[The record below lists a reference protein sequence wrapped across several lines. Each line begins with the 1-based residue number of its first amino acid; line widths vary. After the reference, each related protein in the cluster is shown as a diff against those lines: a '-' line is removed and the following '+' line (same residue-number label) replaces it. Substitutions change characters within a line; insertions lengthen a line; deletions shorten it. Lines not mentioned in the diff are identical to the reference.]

1 MPPKIKH
8 INADDDYRLLIT
20 FDNGIKK
27 IYNFSQKFIDDR
39 YQLLKNLA
47 FFKSVQI
54 EPGGYGLYWNDDI
67 DISENELWEKSEI
80 HQPQG

>member
-1 MPPKIKH
+1 MPPKIKY
-8 INADDDYRLLIT
+8 INADDNYRLLIT

-54 EPGGYGLYWNDDI
+54 EPGGYGLYWNDDL
-67 DISENELWEKSEI
+67 DISENELWEKSE
-80 HQPQG
+80 PA

>member
-1 MPPKIKH
+1 MPPKIKN
-8 INADDDYRLLIT
+8 IIPNDNFTLLIT

-54 EPGGYGLYWNDDI
+54 EPGGYGLYWNDNI
-67 DISENELWEKSEI
+67 DISENELWQNSECF
-80 HQPQG
+80 

>member
-8 INADDDYRLLIT
+8 INTDDNYRLLIT
-20 FDNGIKK
+20 FDNSIKK

-39 YQLLKNLA
+39 YQLLRNLA

-54 EPGGYGLYWNDDI
+54 EPGGHGLYWNNDI
-67 DISENELWEKSEI
+67 DISENELWLNSE
-80 HQPQG
+80 PA

>member
-1 MPPKIKH
+1 MPPKIKY
-8 INADDDYRLLIT
+8 INADDNYRLLIT

-39 YQLLKNLA
+39 YQLLKNLT

-54 EPGGYGLYWNDDI
+54 EPGGYGLFWNEDLDI
-67 DISENELWEKSEI
+67 FENELWQNSE
-80 HQPQG
+80 PT